1 MLPQPLLASRP
12 AIYSVTE
19 RHYYVREAAL
29 GLLMLW
35 ICYPIDIL
43 WLVALLTCHIPPDLL
58 LVLSVSCTVRLL
70 LSTDLPEPP

>member
-12 AIYSVTE
+12 AIHSVAE
-19 RHYYVREAAL
+19 RHYHVKEAAL

-35 ICYPIDIL
+35 ICYPTDIL
-43 WLVALLTCHIPPDLL
+43 WLVALPACHIPPDPL

-70 LSTDLPEPP
+70 LSTDPPEPP